1 MSYIGRLPIK
11 IPEEVS
17 ILVEKDNKSITVKG
31 PHGELSVAEI
41 SGITYN
47 TNPEETMLH
56 VSLED

>member
-41 SGITYN
+41 SGITKTQIQKRQCFMY
-47 TNPEETMLH
+47 L
-56 VSLED
+56 